1 MQMILNKDVEQLKAD
16 TSLENII
23 VSIHTLKHQVRL
35 LIENN
40 NNFDFS
46 RHNVLDEDGKIEEES
61 KHDISDGPKEL
72 RMAPYR
78 QGDSDEDENHSK

>member
-1 MQMILNKDVEQLKAD
+1 MISNKDVEQLKAD

-40 NNFDFS
+40 NKFDFGS
-46 RHNVLDEDGKIEEES
+46 HRF
-61 KHDISDGPKEL
+61 
-72 RMAPYR
+72 
-78 QGDSDEDENHSK
+78 